1 MATSSITKNFIIS
14 GQKQVEMF
22 VDAIEN
28 SANNRPVRTPV
39 SARQIKGEAELR
51 KFMEKG
57 RKRMSVR
64 NNYTMINIREY
75 LALGTDEEVGEPAL
89 VRLLSDF
96 HVQRTRMLNIF
107 EEKCNRV
114 YQKESVRYISGL
126 SNNEGEL
133 IGYFSIALKPLTVRG
148 ETVSNTVKRK
158 LLRISELDE
167 KSQTYTMSAYL
178 IAQLGKT
185 LLMVETIEL
194 PEQRCWN
201 WHGRLSKKCSIWVEE
216 WWYSLRQIM
225 TINC

>member
-51 KFMEKG
+51 KFMERG

-64 NNYTMINIREY
+64 DNYTMINIREY

-114 YQKESVRYISGL
+114 YQKNQSV
-126 SNNEGEL
+126 
-133 IGYFSIALKPLTVRG
+133 
-148 ETVSNTVKRK
+148 
-158 LLRISELDE
+158 
-167 KSQTYTMSAYL
+167 TYLVFPM
-178 IAQLGKT
+178 
-185 LLMVETIEL
+185 MRE
-194 PEQRCWN
+194 N
-201 WHGRLSKKCSIWVEE
+201 
-216 WWYSLRQIM
+216 
-225 TINC
+225 